1 MLKPNQTK
9 RQEGVIRWHL
19 SKTLPT
25 YSSDR
30 TLPVGFHSTSKSRYC
45 VDLVAQYPAIFS
57 CVLAQDSPSSGILKK
72 TD

>member
-9 RQEGVIRWHL
+9 RQEGIVRWNL

-30 TLPVGFHSTSKSRYC
+30 SLPVGFYSTSKSRYC

-57 CVLAQDSPSSGILKK
+57 CVLAQDSPSSRILRK